1 MMGIRLTMY
10 KTLVTLPVS
19 IMCNLMIVKL
29 GLTRLEESQR
39 S

>member
-19 IMCNLMIVKL
+19 MMCNCMIVSDML
-29 GLTRLEESQR
+29 V
-39 S
+39 